1 MTRRQMVYSGPE
13 LLHLV
18 ITFLVARSF
27 IDRSKGSNSI
37 EHQLTVV
44 N

>member
-1 MTRRQMVYSGPE
+1 MTRRRMVYSGPE

-27 IDRSKGSNSI
+27 IDRSNSI
-37 EHQLTVV
+37 EHQLIVV